1 MDGRETEV
9 KFYVRDLPKIEASL
23 KEMRARCIQPR
34 VFETNLRF
42 DLPDGSLRRAG
53 RVLRLRQSN
62 DIRLTYKGS
71 SENRGGILTRNEI
84 EFTVGDFESAREFL
98 LGLGYR
104 QIAVYEKYRTT
115 YEIENL
121 HIMLDE
127 LPYGSFVEIEGDNE
141 TEIRRTAIRLGLD
154 WGAAI
159 PTSYLALFE
168 RICTDRGLDPAKLT
182 FAALESLSP
191 DAKDVRVRAADQN

>member
-23 KEMRARCIQPR
+23 IDMRARCIQPR

-42 DLPDGSLRRAG
+42 DLPDGSLRRDG
-53 RVLRLRQSN
+53 RVLRLRQSS

-71 SENRGGILTRNEI
+71 SENRDGILTRNEI

-104 QIAVYEKYRTT
+104 QTAVYEKYRTT
-115 YEIENL
+115 YAIENL

-127 LPYGSFVEIEGDNE
+127 LPYGSFVEIEGENE
-141 TEIRRTAIRLGLD
+141 TDIHKIADRLRLD
-154 WGAAI
+154 WEAAI
-159 PTSYLALFE
+159 PASYLALFE

-182 FAALESLSP
+182 FAALEGLSP
-191 DAKDVRVRAADQN
+191 EAKDIKVRAADE